1 MAVPQKIKHS
11 ISIRIAIT
19 ITGLVGSVV
28 VYYKVKHIL
37 TIEPSSFTHDKEM
50 TKKNVGI
57 HKCFYINIHSCFICS
72 SSETETIQRT
82 IFKWIQK
89 WIKNYLLP
97 LFKKMKRQVID
108 SEKVF
113 SNHTSDK
120 ELIPRI
126 YKVSNRKTD
135 NSVKKLV
142 KDGNVCHWKYI
153 YIHQWLISTQM
164 LVCECSYW
172 HYS

>member
-1 MAVPQKIKHS
+1 MEKVEPSHNADENVSGKALVENSMAVPQKVKHS

-82 IFKWIQK
+82 IFK
-89 WIKNYLLP
+89 
-97 LFKKMKRQVID
+97 
-108 SEKVF
+108 
-113 SNHTSDK
+113 
-120 ELIPRI
+120 
-126 YKVSNRKTD
+126 
-135 NSVKKLV
+135 
-142 KDGNVCHWKYI
+142 
-153 YIHQWLISTQM
+153 
-164 LVCECSYW
+164 
-172 HYS
+172 